1 MIRKNIYLILLLLLT
16 FQFTSAQNNAQ
27 AERILTDLLTSA
39 KTSAIKTNF
48 KLIVREKTNSQPQIS
63 EGTFTLK
70 GNKFVLELEEMKAW
84 FDGKTQ
90 WSYVLQNNEVSIT
103 EPTEKELAETNPMAI
118 LSGFKTKCLIRF
130 SAKIKS
136 DQNYF
141 IEMIP
146 RDKKNDI
153 TKIDVQVNKTN
164 RNLFSI
170 KLTNRNGSIST
181 LTLTDFQ
188 KGLNVSDHLFVFNA
202 NKYKG
207 VVVNDLR

>member
-1 MIRKNIYLILLLLLT
+1 MKNFFSLILLLLLP
-16 FQFTSAQNNAQ
+16 FGFASAQNNPQ
-27 AERILTDLLTSA
+27 AEKILTDLLTSA
-39 KTSAIKTNF
+39 KTSAIKTTF
-48 KLIVREKTNSQPQIS
+48 KLTVREKNSSASQIS

-70 GNKFVLELEEMKAW
+70 GTKFLLEMDEMKVW

-130 SAKIKS
+130 SANVKS
-136 DQNYF
+136 NQNYV

-146 RDKKNDI
+146 KDKKNDI

-164 RNLFSI
+164 RNLQSI

-181 LTLTDFQ
+181 LTLADFK
-188 KGLNVSDHLFVFNA
+188 KGINVSDHLFVFNA
-202 NKYKG
+202 GKYKG